1 MNEEIKII
9 DNPLKIKK
17 FMRDAIRTCMRKK
30 YKVHLKT
37 KKYDI
42 TGVIVKYNSVTSL
55 EKTTKIDLMF
65 ENSKQVISVIF
76 PFKQEKLILKTNSM
90 NYIKDNSAFTVWK
103 VSKFGV
109 IETLQ
114 FEFERI

>member
-9 DNPLKIKK
+9 DDSLKIKK
-17 FMRDAIRTCMRKK
+17 FIRDAIRTCMRKK

-37 KKYDI
+37 NKYDI

-55 EKTTKIDLMF
+55 EKTTKINLMF
-65 ENSKQVISVIF
+65 ENSKQVISAIF

>member
-1 MNEEIKII
+1 
-9 DNPLKIKK
+9 
-17 FMRDAIRTCMRKK
+17 MRKK

-37 KKYDI
+37 NKYDI
-42 TGVIVKYNSVTSL
+42 TGVIVKYNSITSL

>member
-1 MNEEIKII
+1 MNEDIKII
-9 DNPLKIKK
+9 DDPLKIKK

-37 KKYDI
+37 KTYDI
-42 TGVIVKYNSVTSL
+42 TGVIVKYNSITSL

-65 ENSKQVISVIF
+65 ENYEKVISVIF
-76 PFKQEKLILKTNSM
+76 PFKLEKLILKTNSM

-103 VSKFGV
+103 VSKFDI

-114 FEFERI
+114 FVFERV